1 MSKPKRKPRG
11 PLAGVRVIDASRVL
25 AGPYLAMLLG
35 DLGADVIKIEKPDGG
50 DQTRAWGPPWAGEG
64 ERRVSAYYVAAN
76 RNKRSVVLDLKQPA
90 ARDAFERLLGTADIL
105 VENFLPRE
113 WRRFGFRSA
122 NFRRRHPRLVHCTV
136 TSYGTTGPDADR
148 PAYDVV
154 LQAESGLMSL
164 TGFPEGE
171 PVRVGVAVVDILTAL
186 YGLSATLAALRER
199 DRTGRG
205 RRVEIAMIDAGTAFL
220 SYAAQSWL
228 ADGRQPPPLGS
239 RHPNLAPYQ
248 ALRASDGWFIVGV
261 GSEDLWRRF
270 CAAIERPDLEADP
283 RFATNEARVRNR
295 GELDR
300 LLEEIFAARPREHW
314 ERALREHRVPGGPT
328 AGVGESVIRARER
341 GQVLPLP
348 PGAYGDLATVAAPF
362 LFDGQR
368 PEPSLAPPA
377 LGEHTEEVLREVGL
391 SAEGNV
397 FAPSFINK

>member
-1 MSKPKRKPRG
+1 MPKPKPNRKTPA

-50 DQTRAWGPPWAGEG
+50 DQTRGWGPPWVGEG
-64 ERRVSAYYVAAN
+64 DRKVSAYYVAAN
-76 RNKRSVVLDLKQPA
+76 RNKRSVALDLKRPE
-90 ARDAFERLLGTADIL
+90 ARETFDRLLAGADIL

-113 WRRFGFRSA
+113 WRRLGFRSS

-136 TSYGTTGPDADR
+136 TSYGTAGPDADR

-171 PVRVGVAVVDILTAL
+171 PVRVGVAIVDMLTAL
-186 YGLSATLAALRER
+186 YGLSAALGALRER
-199 DRTGRG
+199 DRSGRG

-248 ALRASDGWFIVGV
+248 AFPASDGWFLVGV
-261 GSEDLWRRF
+261 GSEDLWHRF
-270 CAAIERPDLEADP
+270 CAAIERPDLESDP
-283 RFATNEARVRNR
+283 RFASNEARVRNR
-295 GELDR
+295 GELDC
-300 LLEEIFAARPREHW
+300 LLAEIFVAHPREHW
-314 ERALREHRVPGGPT
+314 DRAMREHRVPGGPT
-328 AGVGESVIRARER
+328 AGVGESVGKARER
-341 GQVLPLP
+341 GQVLPCP
-348 PGAYGDLATVAAPF
+348 PGAYGDLSTIAAPF
-362 LFDGQR
+362 LFDGRR
-368 PEPSLAPPA
+368 PSPTLPPPA
-377 LGEHTEEVLREVGL
+377 LGEHTEEVLREL
-391 SAEGNV
+391 RR
-397 FAPSFINK
+397 K

>member
-1 MSKPKRKPRG
+1 MSPSRKPRG

-50 DQTRAWGPPWAGEG
+50 DQTRAWGPPWVGEG
-64 ERRVSAYYVAAN
+64 DQRVSAYYVAAN
-76 RNKRSVVLDLKQPA
+76 RNKRSVALDLKQPE
-90 ARDAFERLLGTADIL
+90 ARDAFERLLATADVL

-113 WRRFGFRSA
+113 WRRLGFRGSA
-122 NFRRRHPRLVHCTV
+122 FGRRHRRLVHCTV
-136 TSYGTTGPDADR
+136 TSYGTAGPDADR

-171 PVRVGVAVVDILTAL
+171 PVRVGVAIVDMLTAL
-186 YGLSATLAALRER
+186 YGLSATLAALRQR
-199 DRTGRG
+199 DATGRG

-248 ALRASDGWFIVGV
+248 AFQASDGWFIAGV

-270 CAAIERPDLEADP
+270 CAAIGHPDLEGDP

-300 LLEEIFAARPREHW
+300 LLGEIFAAHPREHW
-314 ERALREHRVPGGPT
+314 ERAMREHRVPGGPT
-328 AGVGESVIRARER
+328 AGVGESVTKARER
-341 GQVLPLP
+341 GQVLPVP
-348 PGAYGDLATVAAPF
+348 PGAYGGLWTIAAPF
-362 LFDGQR
+362 LFDGLR
-368 PEPSLAPPA
+368 PAPTLSPPA
-377 LGEHTEEVLREVGL
+377 LGEHTEEVLREIL
-391 SAEGNV
+391 RESA
-397 FAPSFINK
+397 AL

>member
-1 MSKPKRKPRG
+1 MPKPKRKSRG

-64 ERRVSAYYVAAN
+64 EQRVSAYYVAAN
-76 RNKRSVVLDLKQPA
+76 RNKRSVALDLKRPE
-90 ARDAFERLLGTADIL
+90 ARDAFERLLATADIL
-105 VENFLPRE
+105 VENFLPGE
-113 WRRFGFRSA
+113 WKRLGFRSS

-136 TSYGTTGPDADR
+136 TSYGTSGPDADR

-171 PVRVGVAVVDILTAL
+171 PVRVGVAVVDMLTAL
-186 YGLSATLAALRER
+186 YGLSATLAALWER
-199 DRTGRG
+199 DRTGCG

-248 ALRASDGWFIVGV
+248 AFQASDGWFIVGV

-270 CAAIERPDLEADP
+270 CAAIEHPGLENDP

-300 LLEEIFAARPREHW
+300 LLAEIFAAHPREHW
-314 ERALREHRVPGGPT
+314 ERAMRGQRVPGGPT
-328 AGVGESVIRARER
+328 AGVGESVTKARER

-348 PGAYGDLATVAAPF
+348 PGAYGDLATIAAPF
-362 LFDGQR
+362 LFNGER
-368 PEPSLAPPA
+368 PAPTLPPPA
-377 LGEHTEEVLREVGL
+377 LGEHTEEVLREVGIL
-391 SAEGNV
+391 ERGKTKRRRS
-397 FAPSFINK
+397 

>member
-1 MSKPKRKPRG
+1 MSRPPRKPRG
-11 PLAGVRVIDASRVL
+11 PLTGLRVIDASRVL

-50 DQTRAWGPPWAGEG
+50 DQSRAWGPPWVGEG
-64 ERRVSAYYVAAN
+64 DRRVSAYYVAAN
-76 RNKRSVVLDLKQPA
+76 RNKRSVALDLKRPE
-90 ARDAFERLLGTADIL
+90 ARDAFERLLATADVL

-113 WRRFGFRSA
+113 WRRLGFRGSS
-122 NFRRRHPRLVHCTV
+122 FRRRHPRLVHCTV

-164 TGFPEGE
+164 TGYADGE
-171 PVRVGVAVVDILTAL
+171 PVRVGVAVVDMLTAL

-199 DRTGRG
+199 DATGRG

-248 ALRASDGWFIVGV
+248 AFRASDGWFVVGV

-270 CAAIERPDLEADP
+270 CAALERPDLEKDP
-283 RFATNEARVRNR
+283 RFATSEARVRHR
-295 GELDR
+295 DELDR
-300 LLEEIFAARPREHW
+300 LLAEVFAAHPREHW
-314 ERALREHRVPGGPT
+314 ERAMREHRVPGGPT
-328 AGVGESVIRARER
+328 AGVGESVTRARDR
-341 GQVLPLP
+341 GQVVSLP
-348 PGAYGDLATVAAPF
+348 PGAYGDVATIAAPF
-362 LFDGQR
+362 LFDGRR
-368 PEPSLAPPA
+368 PVPALSPPA
-377 LGEHTEEVLREVGL
+377 LGEHTEEVLREVTPGPR
-391 SAEGNV
+391 SRSPRR
-397 FAPSFINK
+397 PSGST

>member
-1 MSKPKRKPRG
+1 MSRSPRKPRG
-11 PLAGVRVIDASRVL
+11 PLSGVRVIDASRVL

-50 DQTRAWGPPWAGEG
+50 DQTRAWGPPWVGEG
-64 ERRVSAYYVAAN
+64 DRRVSAYYVAAN
-76 RNKRSVVLDLKQPA
+76 RNKRSVALDLKQPA
-90 ARDAFERLLGTADIL
+90 ARDAFERLLATADIL

-113 WRRFGFRSA
+113 WRRLGFRGS
-122 NFRRRHPRLVHCTV
+122 NFQRRHPRLVHCTV

-164 TGFPEGE
+164 TGFSEGE
-171 PVRVGVAVVDILTAL
+171 PVRVGVAIVDMLTAL
-186 YGLSATLAALRER
+186 YGLSATLAALRQR
-199 DRTGRG
+199 DATGRG

-248 ALRASDGWFIVGV
+248 ALAASDGWFIVGV

-270 CAAIERPDLEADP
+270 CAAIERPEMETDP

-295 GELDR
+295 DELDR
-300 LLEEIFAARPREHW
+300 RLSEIFVARPREHW
-314 ERALREHRVPGGPT
+314 EGAMREHRVPGGPT
-328 AGVGESVIRARER
+328 AGVGESVTQARER

-362 LFDGQR
+362 LIDGLR
-368 PEPSLAPPA
+368 PEPTRSPPT
-377 LGEHTEEVLREVGL
+377 LGEHTEEVLREVG
-391 SAEGNV
+391 AWGEG
-397 FAPSFINK
+397 SELERSL

>member
-1 MSKPKRKPRG
+1 MSRAPRKSRG
-11 PLAGVRVIDASRVL
+11 PLTGVRVIDASRVL

-50 DQTRAWGPPWAGEG
+50 DQTRTWGPPWVGEG
-64 ERRVSAYYVAAN
+64 DRRVSAYYVAAN
-76 RNKRSVVLDLKQPA
+76 RNKRSVALDLKRPE
-90 ARDAFERLLGTADIL
+90 AREAFERLLATADIL

-113 WRRFGFRSA
+113 WQRLGFRSS

-164 TGFPEGE
+164 TGYPAGASGAEGE
-171 PVRVGVAVVDILTAL
+171 PVRVGVAIVDMLTAL

-248 ALRASDGWFIVGV
+248 ALRASDGWFVVGV

-270 CAAIERPDLEADP
+270 CAAIERTGLESDP

-295 GELDR
+295 DELDR
-300 LLEEIFAARPREHW
+300 LLSEIFAAHPREHW
-314 ERALREHRVPGGPT
+314 ERAMREHRVPGGPT
-328 AGVGESVIRARER
+328 AGVGESVTRARER

-348 PGAYGDLATVAAPF
+348 PGTYGDLATIAAPF
-362 LFDGQR
+362 LFDGRR

-391 SAEGNV
+391 AQP
-397 FAPSFINK
+397 AATR